1 MKTTMKKFHIYIGIS
16 ILIAF
21 ILCILI
27 ALIRPHNTTHNDME
41 EKDTYEHIIQTC
53 DTPYYWWEEWF
64 FTDSLHYKYANEIYY
79 AETYEEYFAMLDEF
93 YPIVLPENATEY
105 DKYKASVIQF
115 DSLMSFPGDEGATV
129 QIYLYESYN
138 QTFTYYT
145 QQKITDLLK
154 NRNLYSVEV
163 DSTWNKYLTAMEK
176 VVDTVVMYRPQ
187 CLGTI
192 SQMEFVSFMGYLKD
206 SYLNSLLEILFYPE
220 MDVPKHMTLT
230 DDIINSA
237 YDTLRAHQTVP
248 DIEYEDLRECTPP
261 VATRIDAINQDQVAW
276 QDFMKARAHFERT
289 LHGTKRKA
297 YRNATNNLKWSKL
310 WLLKQEY
317 YNFKIS
323 GYSFQ
328 ELLLPLNSTDDEIL
342 NYDFKKICR
351 ENGY

>member
-1 MKTTMKKFHIYIGIS
+1 MKKSYIYIGIS

-27 ALIRPHNTTHNDME
+27 ALILPYNASHNVLEETDTH
-41 EKDTYEHIIQTC
+41 EHLFQTC
-53 DTPYYWWEEWF
+53 DTPYYWWQEWF
-64 FTDSLHYKYANEIYY
+64 FTDSLHYKYVNEIYY
-79 AETYEEYFAMLDEF
+79 ADTYEEYFAMLDEF
-93 YPIVLPENATEY
+93 YPIELPENATEY

-163 DSTWNKYLTAMEK
+163 DSAWNKYLTAMEK

-276 QDFMKARAHFERT
+276 QDFMKARAHFEHT
-289 LHGTKRKA
+289 LHGAKRKA
-297 YRNATNNLKWSKL
+297 YRNATNNLMWSKL

-317 YNFKIS
+317 HNFKIS
-323 GYSFQ
+323 GSSFQ
-328 ELLLPLNSTDDEIL
+328 ELLLPLNSTDEEVL
-342 NYDFKKICR
+342 NYDFKKICS
-351 ENGY
+351 ENGYSNI